1 MTHVCHLNRQV
12 VICHLAVI
20 AFLRQLYD
28 KSACLLVIEL
38 NVLEFG
44 LCLVNLLPRL
54 LDFSFQV
61 NQQLGALLEL
71 FIFLLQLIFQLLHSF
86 HKLLLLI
93 ADVKFCL

>member
-12 VICHLAVI
+12 VICHLAII
-20 AFLRQLYD
+20 AFLGQLYD
-28 KSACLLVIEL
+28 KSARLLVIEL

-44 LCLVNLLPRL
+44 LCLVDLLPRL

-86 HKLLLLI
+86 HELLLLI